1 MIAEIQWVPGA
12 FGLLAPGVEGRA
24 NRAFYAHSVAHFLAH
39 FRARFGAVP
48 CLNLR

>member
-24 NRAFYAHSVAHFLAH
+24 NRAFYAHSETYFAADV
-39 FRARFGAVP
+39 GVVP
-48 CLNLR
+48 CLNLS

>member
-12 FGLLAPGVEGRA
+12 FGLLATGVEGRA

-39 FRARFGAVP
+39 FRAHFGAVP
-48 CLNLR
+48 CLNLS